1 MISTLLYNFT
11 RCCNTSLVMFSIVN
25 KRSNKW
31 NVITLS
37 GSNDFL
43 HLDPVGQLLLF
54 LALKGCDMK
63 TFKQHISNNLRKEYT
78 KSCAP
83 RRIRRFVPS
92 NIYSTTSRIP

>member
-1 MISTLLYNFT
+1 M
-11 RCCNTSLVMFSIVN
+11 
-25 KRSNKW
+25 
-31 NVITLS
+31 S

-54 LALKGCDMK
+54 LALKGYGMK

-78 KSCAP
+78 KSCAL
-83 RRIRRFVPS
+83 RRIRRCVPS